1 MKRPIGV
8 SLIAILVVVFS
19 ALMLY
24 RAASQPRLRLEN
36 KFLLVFIALGL
47 LALITADALWNL
59 RGRAFLA
66 FSLWSICAVACMVMS
81 RMPLASSGH
90 GIRLMGPIA
99 YAGLAYALAALY
111 LRRAV

>member
-1 MKRPIGV
+1 VRRPLGV
-8 SLIAILVVVFS
+8 SLIAILVVVSS

-24 RAASQPRLRLEN
+24 RAASQPRVRLEN
-36 KFLLVFIALGL
+36 KFLLASIALGL
-47 LALITADALWNL
+47 LALLAAEALWNL
-59 RGRAFLA
+59 RGRAFLM

-99 YAGLAYALAALY
+99 CAGLAYALAALY